1 MSACMLTAALAIPTD
16 GPEKPDLDRG
26 RLAVDEL
33 TDPRAMTFDDPETEL
48 ETLIPDFD
56 PVHHLDDDSVP
67 TLDAAKVAA
76 RAIIDN
82 LDNALDDSKEIDVL
96 HIGRYKLFVSGGMSW
111 GDAPTDAVEA
121 IWNTYN
127 LPDTVL
133 TAMSVVR
140 DPEHP

>member
-16 GPEKPDLDRG
+16 GPQKPDLDRG

-33 TDPRAMTFDDPETEL
+33 TEPNAIEFDDPETEL

-56 PVHHLDDDSVP
+56 PVRHLDDAGLP
-67 TLDAAKVAA
+67 TLDAVKVAA
-76 RAIIDN
+76 RTIIDD
-82 LDNALDDSKEIDVL
+82 LGKALDGCNEIDVL
-96 HIGRYKLFVSGGMSW
+96 RIGGYKLFVSGGMSW
-111 GDAPTDAVEA
+111 GDAPTDAAEA

-133 TAMSVVR
+133 TAMNVVR
-140 DPEHP
+140 ES